1 MPDGRSRTL
10 LRPST
15 SLTTSTRMS
24 IGASTKTS
32 CGRNVEDARWRNHR
46 RSLTK
51 RMSDNRKVLERLRVG
66 LGRFVQEGPVVSFRR
81 YLCVVRCAVE
91 RVFSREEPRHGRLAM
106 SNLVAE
112 KNVVAEK
119 LELLKSR
126 AAIRAVDVANML
138 GTTPETVSR
147 WNQGRAY
154 PRPAKESLLVDLE
167 YIVERL
173 SEFYSDPK
181 TARSWLY
188 SRHRYFSGL
197 RPADLIQEGRIEEV
211 LEAIQAMADPTY
223 T

>member
-1 MPDGRSRTL
+1 M
-10 LRPST
+10 
-15 SLTTSTRMS
+15 
-24 IGASTKTS
+24 A
-32 CGRNVEDARWRNHR
+32 NV
-46 RSLTK
+46 
-51 RMSDNRKVLERLRVG
+51 VVG
-66 LGRFVQEGPVVSFRR
+66 
-81 YLCVVRCAVE
+81 
-91 RVFSREEPRHGRLAM
+91 
-106 SNLVAE
+106 

-119 LELLKSR
+119 LELMRSR

-147 WNQGRAY
+147 WNLGRTY
-154 PRPAKESLLVDLE
+154 PRRSKESLLVDLE

-181 TARSWLY
+181 TARAWLY
-188 SRHRYFSGL
+188 SRHKYFRGL